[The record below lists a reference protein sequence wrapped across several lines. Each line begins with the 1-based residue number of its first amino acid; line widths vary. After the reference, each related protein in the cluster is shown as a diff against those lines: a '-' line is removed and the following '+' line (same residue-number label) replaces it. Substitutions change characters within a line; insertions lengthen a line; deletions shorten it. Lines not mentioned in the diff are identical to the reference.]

1 MSERLRDE
9 IIIRPIRW
17 AALFAA
23 IITLPPGTPQAPVMA
38 VIIFAGMAY
47 NAIRY
52 IPGLLRYKFFESKI
66 IMIVLDIFLVTA
78 MVVLVGRADQAY
90 TLYLVPSIIA
100 ATYWYGVKGTVAV
113 VMYEIFVLILISN
126 VNLYPSVQLNEWRS
140 LVLAT
145 VALIITGR
153 LMEQLTHVER
163 DERKLLEKLRDENEI
178 EQSRLFALINSLQ
191 DAAAVVDG
199 SGKIMLSNLA
209 MQELVGKPT
218 GLIGE
223 NLKRILPLR
232 HINKAHFDWSEVFR
246 KTIQRRRDLVLIDK
260 AGDIDL
266 DISVTPVNL
275 EKIGNINFIL
285 VARDITKEKSL
296 DQQREEFIS
305 VASHELRTPL
315 TIIEAAVSQ
324 VLLDKKLASQHKMI
338 LDQAHRNTVFMGEL
352 VKELTTL
359 SRAQND
365 SIPITIQPVNA
376 RPMLDRLVADFAAAA
391 KEKHLALTAEVKP
404 DTPSVLST
412 EHHIEE
418 ILRNFINNALKYTPK
433 GGIEITAEPASED
446 GVLFKVKD
454 TGIGISKAD
463 IKRLFTKFY
472 RAEDYRTRETG
483 GTGLGLYLCLE
494 LAERIDGKVWCTSTL
509 NEGSVFHLE
518 VPPYSHLKR
527 DLGKVAKAEVKT
539 LINKL

>member
-1 MSERLRDE
+1 
-9 IIIRPIRW
+9 
-17 AALFAA
+17 
-23 IITLPPGTPQAPVMA
+23 
-38 VIIFAGMAY
+38 
-47 NAIRY
+47 
-52 IPGLLRYKFFESKI
+52 
-66 IMIVLDIFLVTA
+66 
-78 MVVLVGRADQAY
+78 
-90 TLYLVPSIIA
+90 
-100 ATYWYGVKGTVAV
+100 
-113 VMYEIFVLILISN
+113 
-126 VNLYPSVQLNEWRS
+126 
-140 LVLAT
+140 
-145 VALIITGR
+145 
-153 LMEQLTHVER
+153 
-163 DERKLLEKLRDENEI
+163 
-178 EQSRLFALINSLQ
+178 
-191 DAAAVVDG
+191 
-199 SGKIMLSNLA
+199 
-209 MQELVGKPT
+209 
-218 GLIGE
+218 
-223 NLKRILPLR
+223 
-232 HINKAHFDWSEVFR
+232 
-246 KTIQRRRDLVLIDK
+246 
-260 AGDIDL
+260 
-266 DISVTPVNL
+266 TPVHL
-275 EKIGNINFIL
+275 ETIGSTNFIL
-285 VARDITKEKSL
+285 VARDITNEKSL

-324 VLLDKKLASQHKMI
+324 VLLDKKLSSENKMI

-376 RPMLDRLVADFAAAA
+376 KPMLDRLVADFAANA
-391 KEKHLALTAEVKP
+391 KEKHLTLTATVLP

-433 GGIEITAEPASED
+433 GGIEITAEPANND

-527 DLGKVAKAEVKT
+527 DLGKVVGAA
-539 LINKL
+539 LISKL